1 MEFIDSIKSFLTNDL
16 NFLNLSGALN
26 PAVYILLF
34 GSVILLV
41 LFFIALGI
49 RAASKGNKFRK
60 HLEDTAAFVNAG
72 DTVDE
77 NNVEELNARIQSPL
91 MARAVPKGW
100 GAFLDQQTG
109 YPSDYI
115 SENEVFGDRKNNPD
129 YKGGKGFFAFVGAVV
144 ILLCA
149 LLAAIGC
156 IDTVRNIDVA
166 SGAGA
171 AAVMEFILPVIG
183 AIAVPLIVYVILL
196 GILNILANSLLKSTT
211 AAFRSFQDALD
222 TKVIIFRETQDE
234 FITENIEEINAAI
247 EDIIASKLGDSEI
260 LEIVTTPEIDESLAV
275 PEEPTPVVEEPAPA
289 PAPEPAPAPAPVE
302 EAAAAEEP
310 AQTKEQLLLQL
321 VYIADAA
328 SKDPDITAE
337 QLIELAQ
344 YLEEARANGD
354 YNDEENEIFDACM
367 IILSGTYFER
377 FEKKEDE

>member
-34 GSVILLV
+34 GSIVLLV

-49 RAASKGNKFRK
+49 RSASKGNKFRK
-60 HLEDTAAFVNAG
+60 HLEDSAAFVNAG
-72 DTVDE
+72 DTIDE

-91 MARAVPKGW
+91 MARAVAKGW

-129 YKGGKGFFAFVGAVV
+129 YKGGKGFFAFVGAVIV
-144 ILLCA
+144 VLCA

-156 IDTVRNIDVA
+156 IDTVRDIDV
-166 SGAGA
+166 STGAGA

-196 GILNILANSLLKSTT
+196 GILGILSNSLLKSTT

-260 LEIVTTPEIDESLAV
+260 LEIVTTPEIDEELAV
-275 PEEPTPVVEEPAPA
+275 PEEPAPVAEEPAPA
-289 PAPEPAPAPAPVE
+289 PEPEPAPVE

-310 AQTKEQLLLQL
+310 VQTKEQLLLQL

-328 SKDPDITAE
+328 SKDPDITAD
-337 QLIELAQ
+337 QLIELAE
-344 YLEEARANGD
+344 YLEQARADGD
-354 YNDEENEIFDACM
+354 YNEEENEIFDACM
-367 IILSGTYFER
+367 IILSGTYYER

>member
-26 PAVYILLF
+26 PAVYVLLF
-34 GSVILLV
+34 GSIVLLV

-49 RAASKGNKFRK
+49 RSASKGNKFRK
-60 HLEDTAAFVNAG
+60 HLEDSAAFVNAG
-72 DTVDE
+72 DTIDE

-91 MARAVPKGW
+91 MARAVAKGW

-129 YKGGKGFFAFVGAVV
+129 YKGGKGFFAFVGAVIV
-144 ILLCA
+144 VLCA

-156 IDTVRNIDVA
+156 IDTVRGIDV
-166 SGAGA
+166 STGSGA

-183 AIAVPLIVYVILL
+183 AIAVPLIVYVIIL
-196 GILNILANSLLKSTT
+196 GILGILSNSLLKSTT

-260 LEIVTTPEIDESLAV
+260 LEIVTTPEVDEELAV
-275 PEEPTPVVEEPAPA
+275 PEEPAPVAEEPAP
-289 PAPEPAPAPAPVE
+289 EPAPAPVE

-310 AQTKEQLLLQL
+310 VQTKEQLLLQL

-328 SKDPDITAE
+328 SKDPDITAD
-337 QLIELAQ
+337 QLIELAE
-344 YLEEARANGD
+344 YLEQARANGD

-367 IILSGTYFER
+367 IILSGTYYER

>member
-34 GSVILLV
+34 GSIVLLV

-49 RAASKGNKFRK
+49 RSASKGNKFRK

-72 DTVDE
+72 DTIDE

-91 MARAVPKGW
+91 MARAVAKGW

-129 YKGGKGFFAFVGAVV
+129 YKGGKGFFAFFGAVIV
-144 ILLCA
+144 LLCA

-156 IDTVRNIDVA
+156 IDTVRGIDV
-166 SGAGA
+166 STGAGV

-196 GILNILANSLLKSTT
+196 GILGILSNSLLKSTT

-260 LEIVTTPEIDESLAV
+260 LEIVTTPEIDEELAV
-275 PEEPTPVVEEPAPA
+275 PEEPAPVAEEPAPA
-289 PAPEPAPAPAPVE
+289 PAPEPAPAPVE

-328 SKDPDITAE
+328 SKDPDITAD

-367 IILSGTYFER
+367 IILSGTYYER

>member
-26 PAVYILLF
+26 PAVYVLLF
-34 GSVILLV
+34 GSIVLLV

-49 RAASKGNKFRK
+49 RSASKGNKFRK
-60 HLEDTAAFVNAG
+60 HLEDSAAFVNAG
-72 DTVDE
+72 DTIDE

-91 MARAVPKGW
+91 MARAVAKGW

-129 YKGGKGFFAFVGAVV
+129 YKGGKGFFAFVGAVIV
-144 ILLCA
+144 VLCA

-156 IDTVRNIDVA
+156 IDTVRGIDV
-166 SGAGA
+166 STGAGA

-196 GILNILANSLLKSTT
+196 GILGILSNSLLKSTT

-260 LEIVTTPEIDESLAV
+260 LEIVTTPEIDEELAV
-275 PEEPTPVVEEPAPA
+275 PEEPAPVAEEPAP
-289 PAPEPAPAPAPVE
+289 EPAPAPVE

-310 AQTKEQLLLQL
+310 VQTKEQLLLQL

-328 SKDPDITAE
+328 SKDPDITAD
-337 QLIELAQ
+337 QLIELAE
-344 YLEEARANGD
+344 YLEQARANGD

-367 IILSGTYFER
+367 IILSGTYYER

>member
-26 PAVYILLF
+26 PAVYVLLF
-34 GSVILLV
+34 GSIVLLV

-49 RAASKGNKFRK
+49 RSASKGNKFRK
-60 HLEDTAAFVNAG
+60 HLEDSAAFVNAG
-72 DTVDE
+72 DTIDE

-91 MARAVPKGW
+91 MARAVAKGW

-129 YKGGKGFFAFVGAVV
+129 YKSGKGFFAFVGAVIV
-144 ILLCA
+144 VLCA

-156 IDTVRNIDVA
+156 IDTVRGIDV
-166 SGAGA
+166 STGAGA

-196 GILNILANSLLKSTT
+196 GILGILSNSLLKSTT

-260 LEIVTTPEIDESLAV
+260 LEIVTTPEIDEELAV
-275 PEEPTPVVEEPAPA
+275 PEEPAPVAEEPAP
-289 PAPEPAPAPAPVE
+289 EPAPAPVE

-310 AQTKEQLLLQL
+310 VQTKEQLLLQL

-328 SKDPDITAE
+328 SKDPDITAD
-337 QLIELAQ
+337 QLIELAE
-344 YLEEARANGD
+344 YLEQARANGD

-367 IILSGTYFER
+367 IILSGTYYER

>member
-1 MEFIDSIKSFLTNDL
+1 MEFIDSIKS
-16 NFLNLSGALN
+16 
-26 PAVYILLF
+26 LLF
-34 GSVILLV
+34 GSIVLLV

-49 RAASKGNKFRK
+49 RSASKGNKFRK

-72 DTVDE
+72 DTIDE
-77 NNVEELNARIQSPL
+77 NNVADLNARIQSPL
-91 MARAVPKGW
+91 MARAVAKGW

-129 YKGGKGFFAFVGAVV
+129 YKGGKGFFAFFGAVIV
-144 ILLCA
+144 LLCA

-156 IDTVRNIDVA
+156 IDTVRGIDV
-166 SGAGA
+166 STGAGV

-196 GILNILANSLLKSTT
+196 GILGILSNSLLKSTT

-260 LEIVTTPEIDESLAV
+260 LEIVTTPEIDEELAV
-275 PEEPTPVVEEPAPA
+275 PEEPAPVAEEPAPA
-289 PAPEPAPAPAPVE
+289 PAPAPAPVE

-328 SKDPDITAE
+328 SKDPDITAD
-337 QLIELAQ
+337 QLIELAE
-344 YLEEARANGD
+344 YLEQARANGD

-367 IILSGTYFER
+367 IILSGTYYER

>member
-26 PAVYILLF
+26 PAVYVLLF
-34 GSVILLV
+34 GSIVLLV

-49 RAASKGNKFRK
+49 RSASKGNKFRK
-60 HLEDTAAFVNAG
+60 HLEDSAAFVNAG
-72 DTVDE
+72 DTIDE

-91 MARAVPKGW
+91 MARAVAKGW

-129 YKGGKGFFAFVGAVV
+129 YKGGKGFFAFVGAVIV
-144 ILLCA
+144 VLCA

-156 IDTVRNIDVA
+156 IDTVRGIDV
-166 SGAGA
+166 STGAGA
-171 AAVMEFILPVIG
+171 AAVMEFILHVIG

-196 GILNILANSLLKSTT
+196 GILGILSNSLLKSTT

-260 LEIVTTPEIDESLAV
+260 LEIVTTPEIDEELAV
-275 PEEPTPVVEEPAPA
+275 PEEPAPVAEEPAP
-289 PAPEPAPAPAPVE
+289 EPAPAPVE

-310 AQTKEQLLLQL
+310 VQTKEQLLLQL

-328 SKDPDITAE
+328 SKDPDITAD
-337 QLIELAQ
+337 QLIELAE
-344 YLEEARANGD
+344 YLEQARANGD

-367 IILSGTYFER
+367 IILSGTYYER

>member
-26 PAVYILLF
+26 PAVYVLLF
-34 GSVILLV
+34 GSIVLLV

-49 RAASKGNKFRK
+49 RSASKGNKFRK
-60 HLEDTAAFVNAG
+60 HLEDSAAFVNAG
-72 DTVDE
+72 DTIDE

-91 MARAVPKGW
+91 MARAVAKGW

-129 YKGGKGFFAFVGAVV
+129 YKGGKGFFAFVGAVIV
-144 ILLCA
+144 VLCA

-156 IDTVRNIDVA
+156 IDTVRGIDV
-166 SGAGA
+166 STGAGA

-196 GILNILANSLLKSTT
+196 GILGILSNSLLKSTT

-260 LEIVTTPEIDESLAV
+260 LEIVTTPEIDEELAV
-275 PEEPTPVVEEPAPA
+275 PEEPAPVAEEPAP
-289 PAPEPAPAPAPVE
+289 EPAPAPVE

-310 AQTKEQLLLQL
+310 VQTKEQLLLQL

-328 SKDPDITAE
+328 SKDPDITAD
-337 QLIELAQ
+337 QLIELAE
-344 YLEEARANGD
+344 YLEQARADGD
-354 YNDEENEIFDACM
+354 YNEEENEIFDACM
-367 IILSGTYFER
+367 IILSGTYYER

>member
-26 PAVYILLF
+26 PAVYVLLF
-34 GSVILLV
+34 GSIVLLV

-49 RAASKGNKFRK
+49 RSASKGNKFRK
-60 HLEDTAAFVNAG
+60 HLEDSAAFVNAG
-72 DTVDE
+72 DTIDE

-91 MARAVPKGW
+91 MARAVAKGW

-129 YKGGKGFFAFVGAVV
+129 YKGGKGFFAFVGAVIV
-144 ILLCA
+144 VLCA

-156 IDTVRNIDVA
+156 IDTVRGIDV
-166 SGAGA
+166 STGAGA

-196 GILNILANSLLKSTT
+196 GILGILSNSLLNSTT

-260 LEIVTTPEIDESLAV
+260 LEIVTTPEIDEELAV
-275 PEEPTPVVEEPAPA
+275 PEEPAPVAEEPAP
-289 PAPEPAPAPAPVE
+289 EPAPAPVE

-310 AQTKEQLLLQL
+310 VQTKEQLLLQL

-328 SKDPDITAE
+328 SKDPDITAD
-337 QLIELAQ
+337 QLIELAE
-344 YLEEARANGD
+344 YLEQARANGD

-367 IILSGTYFER
+367 IILSGTYYER

>member
-26 PAVYILLF
+26 PAVYVLLF
-34 GSVILLV
+34 GSIVLLV

-49 RAASKGNKFRK
+49 RSASKGNKFRK
-60 HLEDTAAFVNAG
+60 HLEDSAAFVNAG
-72 DTVDE
+72 DTIDE

-91 MARAVPKGW
+91 MARAVAKGW

-129 YKGGKGFFAFVGAVV
+129 YKGGKGFFAFVGAVIV
-144 ILLCA
+144 VLCA

-156 IDTVRNIDVA
+156 IDTVRGIDV
-166 SGAGA
+166 STGAGA

-196 GILNILANSLLKSTT
+196 GILGILSNSLLKSTT

-260 LEIVTTPEIDESLAV
+260 LEIVTTPEIDEELAV
-275 PEEPTPVVEEPAPA
+275 PEEPAPVAEEPAP
-289 PAPEPAPAPAPVE
+289 EPAPAPVE

-310 AQTKEQLLLQL
+310 VQTKEQLLLQL

-328 SKDPDITAE
+328 SKDPDITAD
-337 QLIELAQ
+337 QLIELAE
-344 YLEEARANGD
+344 YLEQARADGD

-367 IILSGTYFER
+367 IILSGTYYER

>member
-34 GSVILLV
+34 GSIVLLV

-49 RAASKGNKFRK
+49 RSASKGNKFRK
-60 HLEDTAAFVNAG
+60 HLEDTVAFVNAG
-72 DTVDE
+72 DTIDE
-77 NNVEELNARIQSPL
+77 NNVADLNARIQSPL
-91 MARAVPKGW
+91 MARAVAKGW

-129 YKGGKGFFAFVGAVV
+129 YKGGKGFFAFVGAVIV
-144 ILLCA
+144 LLCA

-156 IDTVRNIDVA
+156 IDTVRGIDVSA
-166 SGAGA
+166 AAGA

-196 GILNILANSLLKSTT
+196 GILGILSNSLLKSTT

-260 LEIVTTPEIDESLAV
+260 LEIVTTPEIDEELAV
-275 PEEPTPVVEEPAPA
+275 PEEPAPA
-289 PAPEPAPAPAPVE
+289 PAPEPAPAPVE

-310 AQTKEQLLLQL
+310 VQTKEQLLLQL

-328 SKDPDITAE
+328 SKDPDITAD
-337 QLIELAQ
+337 QLIELAE
-344 YLEEARANGD
+344 YLEQARADGD
-354 YNDEENEIFDACM
+354 YNEEENEIFDACM

>member
-26 PAVYILLF
+26 PAVYVLLF
-34 GSVILLV
+34 GSIVLLV

-49 RAASKGNKFRK
+49 RSASKGNKFRK
-60 HLEDTAAFVNAG
+60 HLEDSAAFVNAG
-72 DTVDE
+72 DTIDE

-91 MARAVPKGW
+91 MARAVAKGW

-129 YKGGKGFFAFVGAVV
+129 YKGGKGFFAFVGAVIV
-144 ILLCA
+144 VLCA

-156 IDTVRNIDVA
+156 IDTVRAIDV
-166 SGAGA
+166 STGAGA

-196 GILNILANSLLKSTT
+196 GILGILSNSLLKSTT

-260 LEIVTTPEIDESLAV
+260 LEIVTTPEIDEELAV
-275 PEEPTPVVEEPAPA
+275 PEEPAPVAEEPAP
-289 PAPEPAPAPAPVE
+289 EPAPAPVE

-310 AQTKEQLLLQL
+310 VQTKEQLLLQL

-328 SKDPDITAE
+328 SKDPDITAD
-337 QLIELAQ
+337 QLIELAE
-344 YLEEARANGD
+344 YLEQARANGD

-367 IILSGTYFER
+367 IILSGTYYER

>member
-34 GSVILLV
+34 GSIVLLV

-49 RAASKGNKFRK
+49 RSASKGNKFRK
-60 HLEDTAAFVNAG
+60 HLEDSAAFVNAG
-72 DTVDE
+72 DTIDE

-91 MARAVPKGW
+91 MARAVAKGW

-129 YKGGKGFFAFVGAVV
+129 YKGGKGFFAFVGAVIV
-144 ILLCA
+144 VLCA
-149 LLAAIGC
+149 LFAAIGC
-156 IDTVRNIDVA
+156 IDTVRGIDV
-166 SGAGA
+166 STGAGA

-196 GILNILANSLLKSTT
+196 GILGILSNSLLKSTT

-260 LEIVTTPEIDESLAV
+260 LEIVTTPEIDEELAV
-275 PEEPTPVVEEPAPA
+275 PEEPAPVAEEPAP
-289 PAPEPAPAPAPVE
+289 EPAPAPVE

-310 AQTKEQLLLQL
+310 VQTKEQLLLQL

-328 SKDPDITAE
+328 SKDPDITAD
-337 QLIELAQ
+337 QLIELAE
-344 YLEEARANGD
+344 YLEQARANGD

-367 IILSGTYFER
+367 IILSGTYYER

>member
-34 GSVILLV
+34 GSIVLLV

-49 RAASKGNKFRK
+49 RSASKGNKFRK
-60 HLEDTAAFVNAG
+60 HLEDSAAFVNAG
-72 DTVDE
+72 DTIDE

-91 MARAVPKGW
+91 MARAVAKGW

-129 YKGGKGFFAFVGAVV
+129 YKGGKGFFAFVGAVIV
-144 ILLCA
+144 VLCA

-156 IDTVRNIDVA
+156 IDTVRGIDV
-166 SGAGA
+166 STGAGA

-196 GILNILANSLLKSTT
+196 GILGILSNSLLKSTT

-260 LEIVTTPEIDESLAV
+260 LEIVTTPEIDEELAV
-275 PEEPTPVVEEPAPA
+275 PEEPAPVAEEPAPE
-289 PAPEPAPAPAPVE
+289 PEPAPVE

-310 AQTKEQLLLQL
+310 VQTKEQLLLQL

-328 SKDPDITAE
+328 SKDPDITAD
-337 QLIELAQ
+337 QLIELAE
-344 YLEEARANGD
+344 YLEQARANGD

-367 IILSGTYFER
+367 IILSGTYYER